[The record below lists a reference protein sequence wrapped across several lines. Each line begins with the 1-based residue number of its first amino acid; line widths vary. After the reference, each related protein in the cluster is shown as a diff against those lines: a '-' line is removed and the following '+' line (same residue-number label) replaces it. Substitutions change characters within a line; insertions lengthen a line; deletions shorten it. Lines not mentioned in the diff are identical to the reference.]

1 MRGDRVLV
9 LVMVL
14 LGMLTGPVHGGA
26 PVRTAVVTGQ
36 QAPGTD
42 PGVVFN
48 GIQDSVINAQG
59 RVAFDGRLMGP
70 GVTLENG
77 GGIWVERSG
86 GLMLHLRWGDQAPGT
101 NPGVAYW
108 ATGLPVQ
115 NSNGRISVYS
125 NLLGPGVDTVTNS
138 NNVCLFTDGSGV
150 SSLLARRGTPAPG
163 TSMGVTFSLFGSPL
177 LNDAGH
183 SAFYCALSGTGINS
197 TNDECVFSDATG
209 QLGLVARDG
218 DAAPGTETNTVF
230 RGIFLPT
237 LNNLGQVAFHA
248 NLFGPLV
255 TGFNGRG
262 IWVGGVGSL
271 NLAVRAGDA
280 APGIIP
286 AANFI
291 TFLHPDINNAGN
303 ISFAATI
310 ASGGAID
317 ATNDTGVWVM
327 GGGASRLVALE
338 RDQAPGTPMGVRFG
352 DFVSPGNVRPGLN
365 GSGRIAFVAP
375 LTGAGVDMTNDT
387 GLWSDAGGVLEL
399 IAREGSQAPGLPPD
413 TNFDVITFGGI
424 NNKGWVLFHAT
435 LGGSAVTPNVNE
447 QSLWIHVPGEGLGLV
462 SQSSESIEVAP
473 GDIRTVQG
481 LGISSGARG
490 SEDGNRENLNDA
502 GQVGFIANFTDGSS
516 AILVMIG
523 PDEDDD
529 GFNDELDNCPQTA
542 NSDQADSDG
551 DGLGDA
557 CDGCPTDANKTAP
570 GICGCGVADADS
582 DGDGTPDCND
592 GCPADAA
599 KVAPGACGCGV
610 ADTDSDGDSV
620 PDCLDMAPG
629 TNDLADNNGNGIP
642 DILEMPGG
650 PQSTP
655 GCCAPGVGPVVG
667 MMVPLWLMGWKG
679 RRVARRRL
687 ARGG

>member
-1 MRGDRVLV
+1 
-9 LVMVL
+9 
-14 LGMLTGPVHGGA
+14 
-26 PVRTAVVTGQ
+26 
-36 QAPGTD
+36 
-42 PGVVFN
+42 
-48 GIQDSVINAQG
+48 
-59 RVAFDGRLMGP
+59 
-70 GVTLENG
+70 
-77 GGIWVERSG
+77 
-86 GLMLHLRWGDQAPGT
+86 
-101 NPGVAYW
+101 
-108 ATGLPVQ
+108 
-115 NSNGRISVYS
+115 
-125 NLLGPGVDTVTNS
+125 
-138 NNVCLFTDGSGV
+138 
-150 SSLLARRGTPAPG
+150 
-163 TSMGVTFSLFGSPL
+163 
-177 LNDAGH
+177 
-183 SAFYCALSGTGINS
+183 
-197 TNDECVFSDATG
+197 
-209 QLGLVARDG
+209 
-218 DAAPGTETNTVF
+218 
-230 RGIFLPT
+230 
-237 LNNLGQVAFHA
+237 
-248 NLFGPLV
+248 
-255 TGFNGRG
+255 
-262 IWVGGVGSL
+262 
-271 NLAVRAGDA
+271 
-280 APGIIP
+280 
-286 AANFI
+286 
-291 TFLHPDINNAGN
+291 
-303 ISFAATI
+303 
-310 ASGGAID
+310 
-317 ATNDTGVWVM
+317 M

-365 GSGRIAFVAP
+365 GSGRVAFVAP

-399 IAREGSQAPGLPPD
+399 IARKGSQAPGLPPD
-413 TNFDVITFGGI
+413 ANFDVITFGGI
-424 NNKGWVLFHAT
+424 NNKGWVLFHAM
-435 LGGSAVTPNVNE
+435 LVGSAVTPNVND
-447 QSLWIHVPGEGLGLV
+447 QSLWIHVPGEGLALV

-473 GDIRTVQG
+473 GDIRMVQA
-481 LGISSGARG
+481 LGISFGARG

-557 CDGCPTDANKTAP
+557 CDGCPTDANKTTA

-599 KVAPGACGCGV
+599 KVAPGACGCGI

-620 PDCLDMAPG
+620 PDCLDVAPG
-629 TNDLADNNGNGIP
+629 TNDLADINGNGIP

-667 MMVPLWLMGWKG
+667 LMVPLCLMSWKW